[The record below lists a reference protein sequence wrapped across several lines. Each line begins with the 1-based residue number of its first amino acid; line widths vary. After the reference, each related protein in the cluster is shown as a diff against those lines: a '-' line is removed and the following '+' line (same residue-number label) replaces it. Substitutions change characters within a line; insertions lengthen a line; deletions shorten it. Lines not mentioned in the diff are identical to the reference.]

1 MGRQGSHR
9 RTFGRR
15 GSFQAEQNRQ
25 TKPATYNYCGK
36 IGHREE
42 CQRKRSE
49 SVSTSRQLTIY
60 AANSDYDDYGG
71 QFMMRHRANSMT
83 ASNSASTSRPSP
95 KPDKGK
101 GKVPEYEDDRCGY
114 NEFTAHHYAFAM
126 KEAAEQKLES
136 PTEAARNPRWV
147 EAVGLRQFRMASL
160 YQRLEG
166 ESAEK
171 PKSVEGPTRGTTRP
185 KSRTVKNPKIQNWP
199 EAEAGYPKPKPI
211 LRNRRQYR
219 PEAEAGYPKAEAD
232 STESKTKPTR
242 SRSRLYK
249 AEADSTE
256 SKTRNRPSEAEA
268 DSTESKTRNRLSVA
282 EADSIESKIRRTPKA
297 KAEADADAPELE
309 LEGEC

>member
-1 MGRQGSHR
+1 MGRSLPSEKLDR
-9 RTFGRR
+9 
-15 GSFQAEQNRQ
+15 S
-25 TKPATYNYCGK
+25 K

-42 CQRKRSE
+42 ECRRKRSE
-49 SVSTSRQLTIY
+49 SASTHQQLTNY
-60 AANSDYDDYGG
+60 AANSEYDDYDGL
-71 QFMMRHRANSMT
+71 FMMRRRANSMT

-101 GKVPEYEDDRCGY
+101 GKVPEYEDNRCGY
-114 NEFTAHHYAFAM
+114 NEYMVHHYAFAM
-126 KEAAEQKLES
+126 KAVAKHKLES

-185 KSRTVKNPKIQNWP
+185 KSRTVKNPKIQNRP

-249 AEADSTE
+249 AE
-256 SKTRNRPSEAEA
+256 
-268 DSTESKTRNRLSVA
+268 V
-282 EADSIESKIRRTPKA
+282 DSIESKNPIPAIRSRSRFTESKIRTTPKA
-297 KAEADADAPELE
+297 KADADAPELE